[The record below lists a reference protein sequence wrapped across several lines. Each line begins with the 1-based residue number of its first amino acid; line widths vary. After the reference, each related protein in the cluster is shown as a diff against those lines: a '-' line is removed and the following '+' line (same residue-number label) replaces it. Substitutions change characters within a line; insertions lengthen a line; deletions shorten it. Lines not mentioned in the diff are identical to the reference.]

1 MSFKK
6 CIDDLENGNQ
16 LTRDQAEE
24 VREVYEQ
31 QLEFHKNKMSDT
43 AAEAEAGKD
52 AFNAIKNKKLH
63 SKRQKITQM
72 RTWQEITKNLDS
84 YRNRLGQQDPN
95 AAALALFEQDGMSKF
110 SSVVQREEA
119 ITGFAF
125 ATMNKI
131 LGTFRRNLIGN
142 VRSKAKLKNITREI
156 FGENTGDVSA
166 KEFAQAWTQTSE
178 MLRKRA
184 NRAGANIANRKD
196 WGLPQMHNR
205 FAISKAGREKWL
217 TNIAPLLDRNKMIDQ
232 TTGIPFNDLQ
242 LEIALTDV
250 YDAIVTD
257 GFNKLN
263 PGAGGRGK
271 SLGNARQDH
280 RFLVFKDANSWIKY
294 QDQFGDPN
302 VFDTMISHVKNMSRD
317 IALMEILGPNP
328 TATTNFLKQTLS
340 KKAKTKALTG
350 KIDAKA
356 EDKALKTGKKID
368 NLYSAVTGRNNAP
381 VDGVFASS
389 FAGLRQ
395 ILQSAQLGAAS
406 ISAITDLNFQ
416 RLARQFTG
424 LSQTRTLQQYLE
436 YLSPLG
442 AKEKGEL
449 AIGSGLIAEGWTSLA
464 AGQMRFVGDM
474 SGPEV
479 TRRISDFVMRASLL
493 SPMTSAGRWA
503 FGMEFQQFVGRN
515 AAKRFNDLDPNFKST
530 LQRYNINQSDW
541 DVIRATDPYDEK
553 GAKFI
558 RPTDLMDRADLDPS
572 LKESVATR
580 YLEMINTETN
590 FAVPSNSLRGRVFLT
605 GDSQPGTVTG
615 ELSRSFAMY
624 KNFGVTVVNTHLMRG
639 MTLDKTASKGGYY
652 ANLLISTTMMGALA
666 LQLKEISK
674 GRDPRDMFGDSEET
688 AKFWF
693 AAFMQGGGLGIFG
706 DFLNSGTNR
715 FGGGLAET
723 IAGPVAGFG
732 DDILK
737 LSVGNLYQAA
747 TGDDTN
753 AAGELVK
760 FTQRYLPGSSLWYA
774 RLALERKVWD
784 QLQLMTDPKARSK
797 FRRAETKYR
806 RDFGQKYWW
815 GPGDTAP
822 TRAPRYSAAIE

>member
-6 CIDDLENGNQ
+6 CIDDLENGNEI
-16 LTRDQAEE
+16 TRDQADQ

-31 QLEFHKNKMSDT
+31 QLEFHKGKMSET

-52 AFNAIKNKKLH
+52 AFNAIKNKKMH
-63 SKRQKITQM
+63 SKRQKIMQM

-84 YRNRLGQQDPN
+84 YKNRLGQQDPN
-95 AAALALFEQDGMSKF
+95 AAALALFEQDGMSNF

-125 ATMNKI
+125 ANMNKI

-142 VRSKAKLKNITREI
+142 VRSKAKLKNIVREA

-166 KEFAQAWTQTSE
+166 KELAEAWGGTTK
-178 MLRKRA
+178 MLGKRF
-184 NRAGANIANRKD
+184 NRAGGNIAFKKNY
-196 WGLPQMHNR
+196 GISQNHNR
-205 FAISKAGREKWL
+205 MTIAKAGRELWKSF
-217 TNIAPLLDRNKMIDQ
+217 IRPLLNRTQMIDQ
-232 TTGIPFNDLQ
+232 TTGIPFNDLT
-242 LEIALTDV
+242 LDNALNDV
-250 YDAIVTD
+250 YNSITSE

-263 PGAGGRGK
+263 PGAGGRSK
-271 SLGNARQDH
+271 SLGNSRQDH
-280 RFLVFKDANSWIKY
+280 RFLIFKNADSWMKY
-294 QDQFGDPN
+294 QDKFGDPN

-328 TATTNFLKQTLS
+328 TATVNFLQQTLN
-340 KKAKTKALTG
+340 KKVKTQALTG
-350 KIDAKA
+350 PVNVKA
-356 EDKALKTGKKID
+356 ENAVAKTNKKIEH
-368 NLYSAVTGRNNAP
+368 LYAAVTGRNNAP
-381 VDGVFASS
+381 VDGTYAPV

-515 AAKRFNDLDPNFKST
+515 VAKRFNDLDPNFKST

-541 DVIRATDPYDEK
+541 DVIRATKPYDEK
-553 GAKFI
+553 GAKFV
-558 RPTDLMDRADLDPS
+558 RPTDLMDRADLDAS

-639 MTLDKTASKGGYY
+639 MTLDKTSSKGGYY

-666 LQLKEISK
+666 LQLKEMSK

-747 TGDDTN
+747 TGEDTN

-760 FTQRYLPGSSLWYA
+760 FTQRYLPGSSLWYS

>member
-6 CIDDLENGNQ
+6 CIDDLENGNEI
-16 LTRDQAEE
+16 TRDQADQ

-31 QLEFHKNKMSDT
+31 QLEFHKGKMSET

-52 AFNAIKNKKLH
+52 AFNAIKNKKMH
-63 SKRQKITQM
+63 SKRQKIMQM

-84 YRNRLGQQDPN
+84 YKNRLGQQDPN
-95 AAALALFEQDGMSKF
+95 AAALALFEQDGMSNF

-125 ATMNKI
+125 ANMNKI

-142 VRSKAKLKNITREI
+142 VRSKAKLKNIVREA

-166 KEFAQAWTQTSE
+166 KELAEAWGGTTK
-178 MLRKRA
+178 MLGKRF
-184 NRAGANIANRKD
+184 NRAGGNIAFKKNY
-196 WGLPQMHNR
+196 GISQNHNR
-205 FAISKAGREKWL
+205 MTIAKAGRELWKSF
-217 TNIAPLLDRNKMIDQ
+217 IRPLLNRTQMIDQ
-232 TTGIPFNDLQ
+232 TTGIPFNDLT
-242 LEIALTDV
+242 LDNALNDV
-250 YDAIVTD
+250 YNSITSE

-263 PGAGGRGK
+263 PGAGGRSK
-271 SLGNARQDH
+271 SLGNSRQDH
-280 RFLVFKDANSWIKY
+280 RFLIFKNADSWMKY
-294 QDQFGDPN
+294 QDKFGDPN

-328 TATTNFLKQTLS
+328 TATVNFLQQTLN
-340 KKAKTKALTG
+340 KKVKTQALTG
-350 KIDAKA
+350 PVNVKA
-356 EDKALKTGKKID
+356 ENAVAKTNKKIEH
-368 NLYSAVTGRNNAP
+368 LYAAVTGRNNAP
-381 VDGVFASS
+381 VDGTYAPV

-436 YLSPLG
+436 YLTPLG

-515 AAKRFNDLDPNFKST
+515 VAKRFNDLDPNFKST

-541 DVIRATDPYDEK
+541 DVIRATKPYDEK
-553 GAKFI
+553 GAKFV
-558 RPTDLMDRADLDPS
+558 RPTDLMDRADLDAS

-639 MTLDKTASKGGYY
+639 MTLDKTSSKGGYY

-666 LQLKEISK
+666 LQLKEMSK

-747 TGDDTN
+747 TGEDTN

-760 FTQRYLPGSSLWYA
+760 FTQRYLPGSSLWYS

>member
-6 CIDDLENGNQ
+6 CIDDLENGNEI
-16 LTRDQAEE
+16 TRDQADQ

-31 QLEFHKNKMSDT
+31 QLEFHKGKMSET

-52 AFNAIKNKKLH
+52 AFNAIKNKKMH
-63 SKRQKITQM
+63 SKRQKIMQM
-72 RTWQEITKNLDS
+72 RTWQEITKNLDR
-84 YRNRLGQQDPN
+84 YKNRLGQQDPN
-95 AAALALFEQDGMSKF
+95 AAALALFEQDGMSNF

-125 ATMNKI
+125 ANMNKI

-142 VRSKAKLKNITREI
+142 VRSKAKLKNIVREA

-166 KEFAQAWTQTSE
+166 KELAEAWGGTTK
-178 MLRKRA
+178 MLGKRF
-184 NRAGANIANRKD
+184 NRAGGNIAFKKNY
-196 WGLPQMHNR
+196 GISQNHNR
-205 FAISKAGREKWL
+205 MTIAKAGRELWKSF
-217 TNIAPLLDRNKMIDQ
+217 IRPLLNRTQMIDQ
-232 TTGIPFNDLQ
+232 TTGIPFNDLT
-242 LEIALTDV
+242 LDNALNDV
-250 YDAIVTD
+250 YESITSE

-271 SLGNARQDH
+271 SLGNSRQDH
-280 RFLVFKDANSWIKY
+280 RFLIFKNADSWMKY
-294 QDQFGDPN
+294 QDKFGDPN

-328 TATTNFLKQTLS
+328 TATVNFLQQTLN
-340 KKAKTKALTG
+340 KKVKTQALTG
-350 KIDAKA
+350 PVNVKA
-356 EDKALKTGKKID
+356 ENAVAKTNKKIEH
-368 NLYSAVTGRNNAP
+368 LYAAVTGRNNAP
-381 VDGVFASS
+381 VDGTYAPV

-479 TRRISDFVMRASLL
+479 TRRISDFVMRASFL

-515 AAKRFNDLDPNFKST
+515 AAKAFNDLDPNFKST

-541 DVIRATDPYDEK
+541 DVIRATKPYDEK
-553 GAKFI
+553 GAKFV
-558 RPTDLMDRADLDPS
+558 RPTDLMDRADLDAS

-639 MTLDKTASKGGYY
+639 MTLDKTSSKGGYY

-666 LQLKEISK
+666 LQLKEMSK

-747 TGDDTN
+747 TGEDTN

>member
-6 CIDDLENGNQ
+6 CIDDLENGNEI
-16 LTRDQAEE
+16 TRDQADQ

-31 QLEFHKNKMSDT
+31 QLEFHKGKMSET

-52 AFNAIKNKKLH
+52 AFNAIKNKKMH
-63 SKRQKITQM
+63 SKRQKIMQM

-84 YRNRLGQQDPN
+84 YKNRLGQQDPN
-95 AAALALFEQDGMSKF
+95 AAALALFEQDGMSNF

-125 ATMNKI
+125 ANMNKI

-142 VRSKAKLKNITREI
+142 VRSKAKLKNIVREA

-166 KEFAQAWTQTSE
+166 KELAEAWGGTTK
-178 MLRKRA
+178 MLGKRF
-184 NRAGANIANRKD
+184 NRAGGNIAFKKNY
-196 WGLPQMHNR
+196 GISQNHNR
-205 FAISKAGREKWL
+205 MTIAKAGRELWKSF
-217 TNIAPLLDRNKMIDQ
+217 IRPLLNRTQMIDQ
-232 TTGIPFNDLQ
+232 TTGIPFNDLT
-242 LEIALTDV
+242 LDNALNDV
-250 YDAIVTD
+250 YDSITSE

-263 PGAGGRGK
+263 PGAGGRSN
-271 SLGNARQDH
+271 SLGNSRQDH
-280 RFLVFKDANSWIKY
+280 RFLIFKNADSWMKY
-294 QDQFGDPN
+294 QDKFGDPN

-328 TATTNFLKQTLS
+328 TATVNFLQQTLN
-340 KKAKTKALTG
+340 KKVKTQALTG
-350 KIDAKA
+350 PVNVKA
-356 EDKALKTGKKID
+356 ENAVTKTNKKIEH
-368 NLYSAVTGRNNAP
+368 LYSAVTGRNNAP
-381 VDGVFASS
+381 VDGVFAST

-436 YLSPLG
+436 YLTPLG

-515 AAKRFNDLDPNFKST
+515 VAKRFNDLDPNFKST

-541 DVIRATDPYDEK
+541 DVIRATKPYDEK
-553 GAKFI
+553 GAKFV
-558 RPTDLMDRADLDPS
+558 RPTDLMDRADLDAS

-639 MTLDKTASKGGYY
+639 MTLDKTSSKGGYY

-666 LQLKEISK
+666 LQLKEMSK

-706 DFLNSGTNR
+706 DFINSGTNR
-715 FGGGLAET
+715 FGGGIQET

-732 DDILK
+732 DDVLR
-737 LSVGNLYQAA
+737 LSVQNLYQAA
-747 TGDDTN
+747 TGEDTN

>member
-1 MSFKK
+1 
-6 CIDDLENGNQ
+6 
-16 LTRDQAEE
+16 
-24 VREVYEQ
+24 
-31 QLEFHKNKMSDT
+31 
-43 AAEAEAGKD
+43 
-52 AFNAIKNKKLH
+52 
-63 SKRQKITQM
+63 
-72 RTWQEITKNLDS
+72 
-84 YRNRLGQQDPN
+84 
-95 AAALALFEQDGMSKF
+95 
-110 SSVVQREEA
+110 
-119 ITGFAF
+119 
-125 ATMNKI
+125 
-131 LGTFRRNLIGN
+131 
-142 VRSKAKLKNITREI
+142 
-156 FGENTGDVSA
+156 
-166 KEFAQAWTQTSE
+166 
-178 MLRKRA
+178 
-184 NRAGANIANRKD
+184 
-196 WGLPQMHNR
+196 
-205 FAISKAGREKWL
+205 
-217 TNIAPLLDRNKMIDQ
+217 
-232 TTGIPFNDLQ
+232 
-242 LEIALTDV
+242 
-250 YDAIVTD
+250 
-257 GFNKLN
+257 
-263 PGAGGRGK
+263 
-271 SLGNARQDH
+271 
-280 RFLVFKDANSWIKY
+280 
-294 QDQFGDPN
+294 
-302 VFDTMISHVKNMSRD
+302 
-317 IALMEILGPNP
+317 
-328 TATTNFLKQTLS
+328 
-340 KKAKTKALTG
+340 
-350 KIDAKA
+350 
-356 EDKALKTGKKID
+356 
-368 NLYSAVTGRNNAP
+368 
-381 VDGVFASS
+381 
-389 FAGLRQ
+389 
-395 ILQSAQLGAAS
+395 
-406 ISAITDLNFQ
+406 
-416 RLARQFTG
+416 
-424 LSQTRTLQQYLE
+424 
-436 YLSPLG
+436 
-442 AKEKGEL
+442 
-449 AIGSGLIAEGWTSLA
+449 
-464 AGQMRFVGDM
+464 
-474 SGPEV
+474 
-479 TRRISDFVMRASLL
+479 
-493 SPMTSAGRWA
+493 MTSAGRWA

-515 AAKRFNDLDPNFKST
+515 AAKGFKDLDPNFKST

-541 DVIRATDPYDEK
+541 DVIRATNPYDKK

-572 LKESVATR
+572 LRESVATR